1 MNALEFEDILCRVEK
16 PGRYIGG
23 EVNTHGKDVARC
35 RCTVALAFPDAYE
48 IGMSHT
54 GLQILYAVLNG
65 EEDIVAERV
74 FAPWPDME
82 ARLREGNIPLS
93 SLESA
98 IPLNRFDIVGFS
110 LQYELSYTNVL
121 AMLELGGIPIR
132 TAGRG
137 EDLPLV
143 IAGGPGAFNPE
154 PMAPFIDAFAI
165 GEGEEVI
172 LDISRAVMEGKA
184 KGYGRSALL
193 AMLAEIEGV
202 FVPTVHRH
210 GEIIVKRVISD
221 LDRWTIPEKPVVPLL
236 KTIHDRVTL
245 EIARGCTRGC
255 RFCQAGMLWRP
266 ARERSPEAL
275 MSMAERMLRSTG
287 WDELSLLSLSAG
299 DYSLIEP
306 LLASLMNRYCAQ
318 KIALAL
324 PSLRVETLTPP
335 LIREIRR
342 VRKTSFTLAPEAGT
356 QRLRNIINKGNTE
369 EDLIAAAG
377 RVFEAGWR
385 SIKLYFMIGLPRETP
400 GDLQGIGE
408 LAHRVLRAVPM
419 RGQLTV
425 SLSTF
430 IPKPHT
436 PFQWHRQLPPGAVR
450 DIQEYLKKTIRH
462 RNLNLKWH
470 DARMSLL
477 EGLLSRGDRRISELI
492 EGAYRRGCR
501 FDGWSDEIRFDRWE
515 ETIESLGI
523 KSEEYL
529 GGRPLGG
536 PLPWDYI
543 DCGITRAHLLDE
555 YEKAERGEL
564 TADCRSGTCHQCGA
578 CTPEHGIVLAR
589 DAMTASP
596 AVVPEVAGTAA
607 PPIHGAEPVRKYRM
621 RFAKGGRARFLSH
634 LDTSSAM
641 VRAITRSGL
650 SFAFSEGFHPHPR
663 ISFPHALPL
672 GVASRDEYVDMDLAE
687 LPGTVTGTQAA
698 INNGLPS
705 GLEIF
710 DIREVPRQSRSIS
723 NFIEGFSY
731 EARLPGNGS
740 LPGSAD
746 IPERIRRFLEGDTFL
761 IARTKKDRTFERN
774 IRPLVKRL
782 TYDAPHAAFHMELFT
797 GPEGGVRPSEIL
809 IHVIGLDDDT
819 AKMTKVVKTGTILT
833 GGAATYV

>member
-1 MNALEFEDILCRVEK
+1 
-16 PGRYIGG
+16 
-23 EVNTHGKDVARC
+23 
-35 RCTVALAFPDAYE
+35 
-48 IGMSHT
+48 
-54 GLQILYAVLNG
+54 
-65 EEDIVAERV
+65 
-74 FAPWPDME
+74 
-82 ARLREGNIPLS
+82 
-93 SLESA
+93 
-98 IPLNRFDIVGFS
+98 
-110 LQYELSYTNVL
+110 
-121 AMLELGGIPIR
+121 
-132 TAGRG
+132 
-137 EDLPLV
+137 
-143 IAGGPGAFNPE
+143 
-154 PMAPFIDAFAI
+154 
-165 GEGEEVI
+165 
-172 LDISRAVMEGKA
+172 
-184 KGYGRSALL
+184 
-193 AMLAEIEGV
+193 
-202 FVPTVHRH
+202 
-210 GEIIVKRVISD
+210 
-221 LDRWTIPEKPVVPLL
+221 
-236 KTIHDRVTL
+236 
-245 EIARGCTRGC
+245 
-255 RFCQAGMLWRP
+255 
-266 ARERSPEAL
+266 

-400 GDLQGIGE
+400 GDLQGIGD

-436 PFQWHRQLPPGAVR
+436 PFQWHRQLPPGTVR

-529 GGRPLGG
+529 GGRPLDG

-543 DCGITRAHLLDE
+543 DCGITRAHLRDE

-596 AVVPEVAGTAA
+596 AVVPEAAGTAA

-698 INNGLPS
+698 INNALPS

-740 LPGSAD
+740 LPGPVD
-746 IPERIRRFLEGDTFL
+746 IPERIRRFLEGDTFI
-761 IARTKKDRTFERN
+761 IARTKKDLTVERN
-774 IRPLVKRL
+774 IRPLVRRL
-782 TYDAPHAAFHMELFT
+782 TYDAPHASFHMELFT

-819 AKMTKVVKTGTILT
+819 AKRTKVVKTGTILT